1 MRHAGRKFL
10 GGGAIALLAAC
21 GFDGLGGSSPSSP
34 SSPSPPDTSSA
45 VDASAGGAEAAS
57 DGGGGPTFTLDD
69 GGMDG
74 AISDASN
81 DAPDG
86 DASTVDASEAGSTGA
101 LELDGI
107 DDFARV
113 LRQVQAD
120 FTLEAWIRTTTS
132 RAGSNF
138 YDGLGVIYA
147 DVAGSANDFGTSIL
161 NGKLAFGTV
170 DLTIQSTS
178 TVTTGVWVHVAAV
191 RVQASGTMRVLVNG
205 TQEAQTTSG
214 STAQLNA
221 PSTINFGG
229 NTIDNRYFKGTMD
242 EVRIWNV
249 ARTTAQIQGA
259 MKTRLAGNEAGLV
272 GYWRFDDGSGSVAID
287 SSGSAN
293 SASLG
298 AGTVAAQPAWVS
310 PGAF

>member
-1 MRHAGRKFL
+1 MKSMRHASRRLL
-10 GGGAIALLAAC
+10 GGAAVALLAAC
-21 GFDGLGGSSPSSP
+21 GFDGLGSSSPAT
-34 SSPSPPDTSSA
+34 PDASNA
-45 VDASAGGAEAAS
+45 VDASVGAEEAAS
-57 DGGGGPTFTLDD
+57 DGGGDTTLPLDD

-74 AISDASN
+74 AAPDASDGASDAE
-81 DAPDG
+81 
-86 DASTVDASEAGSTGA
+86 ASTVDASEAGPTGA
-101 LELDGI
+101 LDYDGI

-120 FTLEAWIRTTTS
+120 FTLEVWIKTTTS

-161 NGKLAFGTV
+161 NGKFAFGTV

-178 TVTTGVWVHVAAV
+178 TVTTGAWVHVAAV

-205 TQEAQTTSG
+205 TQETQTTSG

-221 PSTINFGG
+221 RSTIDFGG
-229 NTIDNRYFKGTMD
+229 NTIDSRFFKGMMD

-272 GYWRFDDGSGSVAID
+272 GYWRFDDGSGSSAID
-287 SSGSAN
+287 SSASAN
-293 SASLG
+293 PASLG
-298 AGTVAAQPAWVS
+298 AGTAAAQPAWVS